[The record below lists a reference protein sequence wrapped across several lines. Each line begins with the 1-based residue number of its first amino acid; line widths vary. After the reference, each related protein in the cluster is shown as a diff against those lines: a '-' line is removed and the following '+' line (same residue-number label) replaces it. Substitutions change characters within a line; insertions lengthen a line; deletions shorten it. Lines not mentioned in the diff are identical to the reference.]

1 MRIKKHLFLVEGPNG
16 PRLRCHQDPA
26 WHADIEVL
34 DVHDPNDPHAHVT
47 ARPEPAAKPPMDEMS
62 AEAKAKADE
71 LTAKDV
77 ADAADL
83 MGFSAVDKPDPG
95 MEATIEP
102 ELDGMTPAE
111 PDEEPLG

>member
-26 WHADIEVL
+26 WHADIQVL

-62 AEAKAKADE
+62 AEAKAKMDE
-71 LTAKDV
+71 LAAKDL
-77 ADAADL
+77 ADAAAL
-83 MGFSAVDKPDPG
+83 MGLGAPVSEPGAVGDP
-95 MEATIEP
+95 I